1 VTFPIPGVP
10 NAIATATLNDKFMAE
25 RVVVKQGAKTYEFT
39 YSNYKDWNNP
49 LNPAEAFYA
58 GRMIEKQNGAVV
70 RDITEHGAKL
80 KFSSMVATPDVVELY
95 IPNKD
100 ESYRATVQ
108 WRNADEIGVGFDVDE
123 KSPPLAPGAAPAD
136 WSARIHKL
144 EHDVASLQRK
154 FNELQTALRQIQGA
168 D

>member
-1 VTFPIPGVP
+1 MT
-10 NAIATATLNDKFMAE
+10 E
-25 RVVVKQGAKTYEFT
+25 RRSVSRQKSFLQGRIFF
-39 YSNYKDWNNP
+39 NNRRTSIDC
-49 LNPAEAFYA
+49 L
-58 GRMIEKQNGAVV
+58 V

-100 ESYRATVQ
+100 ETYRAKVQ

-154 FNELQTALRQIQGA
+154 FNELQAAVRQIQGA

>member
-1 VTFPIPGVP
+1 MT
-10 NAIATATLNDKFMAE
+10 E
-25 RVVVKQGAKTYEFT
+25 RRSVSRQKSFLQGRIFF
-39 YSNYKDWNNP
+39 NNRRTSIDC
-49 LNPAEAFYA
+49 L
-58 GRMIEKQNGAVV
+58 V

-100 ESYRATVQ
+100 ETYRAKVQ

-144 EHDVASLQRK
+144 EHDVASVQRK
-154 FNELQTALRQIQGA
+154 FNELQAAVGQSQGA
-168 D
+168 A